1 MMFLNMLCVCSK
13 LSKPML
19 VPFLSSRMVK
29 LMMTHGFCADGI
41 VGLATAAHSVVSTI
55 ILYVLCRSLGSVSAF

>member
-1 MMFLNMLCVCSK
+1 
-13 LSKPML
+13 ML

-55 ILYVLCRSLGSVSAF
+55 ILYVYVEVWVLFLLSNTLLAVLS